1 MRVVVL
7 DVGTPPISIMRLY
20 VPIIRHV
27 LFRKVLWLLVNDDEN
42 ANNDQDEDCNM
53 LLLLDGPCKKVCL
66 APTDAMV

>member
-27 LFRKVLWLLVNDDEN
+27 LLRKVLRLLVKDDEN

-53 LLLLDGPCKKVCL
+53 LLDGPCKNVCL